1 LAKLSTHV
9 LDTHGGTP
17 AKGVRLRL
25 YERRDGQ
32 LILVKEAVTN
42 TDGRT
47 DEPLLSGEA
56 IPTGRYRMVF
66 DMASYFQDRGVALS
80 DPPFLEDVALEFGLA
95 EAHGSYHVPLV
106 CTPWSYS
113 TYRGS

>member
-9 LDTHGGTP
+9 LDTMSGRP
-17 AKGVRLRL
+17 ASGVRVRL
-25 YERRDGQ
+25 FERRDGQ
-32 LILVKEAVTN
+32 LRLVKETVTN

-47 DEPLLSGEA
+47 DEPLLSGDT
-56 IPTGRYRMVF
+56 IDTGRYRIVF
-66 DMASYFQDRGVALS
+66 DMASYFQSLGVVLA
-80 DPPFLEDVALEFGLA
+80 DPPFLEDVALEFGIA
-95 EAHGSYHVPLV
+95 DSEGSYHVPLV